1 MSSFSNLSTGR
12 IKVEGSPSFTNLGTP
27 SAPSTYTATASSS
40 EAVAV
45 NANRK
50 GLVVINLGT
59 VNVSFGCGVTAVV
72 NSGIT
77 LLPNGTWVMDQF
89 TFTTAAINAVAAT
102 GTSVLSI
109 QEYV

>member
-1 MSSFSNLSTGR
+1 MSRFVDHVGVPN
-12 IKVEGSPSFTNLGTP
+12 TP
-27 SAPSTYTATASSS
+27 SNFTATTSSTQML
-40 EAVAV
+40 A
-45 NANRK
+45 ANPQRR

-59 VNVSFGCGVTAVV
+59 ANVSFGCNGATAVL

-89 TFTTAAINAVAAT
+89 TFCNTVINVIAGGSCA
-102 GTSVLSI
+102 LSI